1 MSATASDASANPP
14 TPTRTYPGIWRP
26 PALIPNVA
34 LRYGLYL
41 AAIAYLVLAF
51 GTVEVNWN
59 RVVLGAER
67 ASRLFAGFLQPDFVS
82 RWAFIRVGI
91 LESITMTVLAT
102 VIGVA
107 LSVPFAFGAARN
119 IAPLPLYLFSR
130 GVIAVSRSFQ
140 EIVIAIVFVVMVG
153 FGPLAGVLTLAFAT
167 IGFLGKLLAEDIED
181 VDPDQLEAI
190 RATGA
195 NWFQVMAY
203 GVLPQIRPR
212 FVGLSLYRLDINF
225 RESSVIGIVG
235 AGGIGG
241 ALNTS
246 ISRYEYGT
254 TSAIILIIVALVWLT
269 EIASGFIRK
278 RVQ

>member
-1 MSATASDASANPP
+1 MSTAGAAAE
-14 TPTRTYPGIWRP
+14 RYPDTWRP
-26 PALIPNVA
+26 PALVPNA
-34 LRYGLYL
+34 LLRYGLYL
-41 AAIAYLVLAF
+41 GCALYLVLAI
-51 GTVEVNWN
+51 GSVDVNWT
-59 RVVLGAER
+59 RVVQGAER
-67 ASRLFAGFLQPDFVS
+67 AGRLFSGFLQPDFVS
-82 RWAFIRVGI
+82 RWDFIRVGI

-102 VIGVA
+102 VLGIA
-107 LSVPFAFGAARN
+107 LSLPFAFGAARN
-119 IAPLPLYLFSR
+119 ISPLPIYLVSR
-130 GVIAVSRSFQ
+130 AVIAVSRSFQ
-140 EIVIAIVFVVMVG
+140 EIVIAILFVVMIG

-181 VDPDQLEAI
+181 IDPDQLEAI

-195 NWFQVMAY
+195 NWFQLMAY
-203 GVLPQIRPR
+203 GVMPQVRPR

-254 TSAIILIIVALVWLT
+254 TSAIILLIVALVWSL
-269 EIASGFIRK
+269 ELVSGMIRK